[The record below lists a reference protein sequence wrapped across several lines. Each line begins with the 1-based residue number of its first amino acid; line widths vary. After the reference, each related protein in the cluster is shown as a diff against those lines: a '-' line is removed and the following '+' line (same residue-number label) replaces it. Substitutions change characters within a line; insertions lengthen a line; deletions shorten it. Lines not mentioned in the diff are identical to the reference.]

1 MSDPQERLA
10 VLIDELDSLCAALG
24 MPIPDAMHVNAL
36 RASLPGK
43 VRAIKAAF
51 IEVTGENP
59 WG

>member
-24 MPIPDAMHVNAL
+24 LPIPDAMHVQAL
-36 RASLPGK
+36 RDSLPAN
-43 VRAIKAAF
+43 VQALKAVF
-51 IEVTGENP
+51 VEVTGENP